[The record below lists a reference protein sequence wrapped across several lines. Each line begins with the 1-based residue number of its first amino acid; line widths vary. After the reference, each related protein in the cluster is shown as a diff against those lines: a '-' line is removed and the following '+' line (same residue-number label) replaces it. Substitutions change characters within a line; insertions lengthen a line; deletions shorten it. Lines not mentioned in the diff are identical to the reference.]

1 MRKQILIL
9 LLLWAGKKG
18 LNFCLVW
25 IKGHKMEWRA
35 PIAMIIDDD
44 DDLTYL
50 LENILKT
57 RNINVLSVHSLH
69 EAQDCLAYSKP
80 NVVFLDN
87 SFPDGVGLNFIG
99 NIKSKWDD
107 TPIIMMTS
115 DPSAMVKKRAMEE
128 GAHYFLEKPF
138 SKTTIDQLLDQVNL
152 INTDHSA

>member
-1 MRKQILIL
+1 
-9 LLLWAGKKG
+9 
-18 LNFCLVW
+18 
-25 IKGHKMEWRA
+25 MEWRA

-87 SFPDGVGLNFIG
+87 SFPDGIGLNFIG
-99 NIKSKWDD
+99 IIKSTWND

-115 DPSAMVKKRAMEE
+115 DPSAWVRKKAMEE
-128 GAHYFLEKPF
+128 GAQYFLEKPF
-138 SKTTIDQLLDQVNL
+138 SKRTIDQLLDRVNL
-152 INTDHSA
+152 TSSGQRAQNGQ